1 MIDGLPDDPTLF
13 AIPAFFVLMIVEA
26 RVLRA
31 QRARAAGD
39 TLGYARR
46 DTWASLLVGLGSVV
60 PVAILNIGV
69 FVIATWLWQF
79 RLFDLGTGVIGWSAA
94 IVAWDFS
101 FYWQHRWEH
110 EIRILWACH
119 VNHHSSERYNL
130 STALRQPWT
139 PWTHL
144 VMYPG
149 WALLGI
155 RPAMILVAGGFD
167 LIYQFWIHTEAVG
180 RLPRWF
186 EFVFNTPSHHRVHH
200 GSNRNYLDANYGG
213 VLIIWDRM
221 FATFVPETEN
231 VVYGLTKNIDT
242 YSPVRIAF
250 HEYASMW
257 QDLRGRSGRDRFRTI
272 VGRPGW
278 APDRP
283 ADQVLG

>member
-144 VMYPG
+144 VPCGAFIMPG
-149 WALLGI
+149 MQPQPGLC
-155 RPAMILVAGGFD
+155 
-167 LIYQFWIHTEAVG
+167 
-180 RLPRWF
+180 PRW
-186 EFVFNTPSHHRVHH
+186 TCSSGH
-200 GSNRNYLDANYGG
+200 G
-213 VLIIWDRM
+213 
-221 FATFVPETEN
+221 
-231 VVYGLTKNIDT
+231 
-242 YSPVRIAF
+242 
-250 HEYASMW
+250 
-257 QDLRGRSGRDRFRTI
+257 Q
-272 VGRPGW
+272 
-278 APDRP
+278 
-283 ADQVLG
+283 